1 MKFAEIPAL
10 CAALFCA
17 SAVFAAPIRVVFD
30 TDMGNDID
38 DALALS
44 MLHRF
49 QKEGKAEI
57 AAVLVNKGAPAA
69 PVFCTIQNEYCG
81 SGNIPVGHIADGK
94 TPEPGAFAGKIAGE
108 KNPDGSP
115 KFAIPE
121 SARGGKF
128 PDAVKL
134 ARKVLAESEDGG
146 VVYISVGFL
155 TAAARLL
162 ESPPD
167 EISPLTGAELAAKKV
182 KFFSVMGGNFAD
194 PKHAEYNIKC
204 DVKSA
209 QIFARLCPS
218 KTYFSGYEVG
228 NKLRFPQSMLDE
240 KMRPGNPVNAAYKLY
255 AEIVNGGKSDRHDR
269 PSWDLTSVLFV
280 FEPELF
286 GVSESGTVSFDGL
299 GRTKFSPSEGGKSAY
314 LKIPE
319 GGAKKILG
327 KLADA
332 AAYEPRN

>member
-1 MKFAEIPAL
+1 MKFAKFPYFPLAF
-10 CAALFCA
+10 FCA
-17 SAVFAAPIRVVFD
+17 SAALAAPERIVFD
-30 TDMGNDID
+30 TDMGNDVD

-57 AAVLVNKGAPAA
+57 AAVLVNKGAPEA
-69 PVFCTIQNEYCG
+69 PVFCAIQNEYFGNG
-81 SGNIPVGHIADGK
+81 SVPVGHIADGK
-94 TPEPGAFAGKIAGE
+94 TPEPGAFAGKVAAA
-108 KNPDGSP
+108 KNSDGSP
-115 KFAIPE
+115 KYPLPE
-121 SARGGKF
+121 RARGGKF

-134 ARKVLAESEDGG
+134 ARRVLAESEDGG

-155 TAAARLL
+155 TNAARLL

-194 PKHAEYNIKC
+194 TKHAEYNIKC

-218 KTYFSGYEVG
+218 KIYFSGYEVG
-228 NKLRFPQSMLDE
+228 DKLRFPQSMLDE

-255 AEIVNGGKSDRHDR
+255 AEMVNGGKSDRHDR

-286 GVSESGTVSFDGL
+286 GVSESGNVSFDDA

-319 GGAKKILG
+319 GRAEKILE
-327 KLADA
+327 KLANA
-332 AAYEPRN
+332 AAYEPLN

>member
-1 MKFAEIPAL
+1 MKFVKIHAL

-17 SAVFAAPIRVVFD
+17 SAVFAAPVRVIFD

-69 PVFCTIQNEYCG
+69 PVFCAIQNEYCG
-81 SGNIPVGHIADGK
+81 NGNIPVGHTADGK
-94 TPEPGAFAGKIAGE
+94 TPEPGAFAGKIAE
-108 KNPDGSP
+108 ARNPDGSP

-194 PKHAEYNIKC
+194 TKHAEYNIKC

-218 KTYFSGYEVG
+218 EIYFSGYEVG
-228 NKLRFPQSMLDE
+228 DKLRFPQSRLDE
-240 KMRPGNPVNAAYKLY
+240 KMRPDNPVNAAYKLY
-255 AEIVNGGKSDRHDR
+255 AETVNGGKSDRHDR
-269 PSWDLTSVLFV
+269 PSWDLTSVLFA
-280 FEPELF
+280 FEPGLF
-286 GVSESGTVSFDGL
+286 GISESGTVSFDGL

-319 GGAKKILG
+319 GGAEKILG